1 MRQFLHN
8 IAINVPHVLEK
19 FIHVIR
25 EINEFSFVFLML
37 CTHRYFGYSVFCL
50 YLTIELLSWERLFSC
65 SSRFNNKTSIFS
77 PYEKGL
83 AGVINILTQTLFIYE
98 LIQSNQYSEEFSHQH
113 FLCQR
118 NMKDL
123 CFSRGFN
130 NNIIV
135 KFFTL
140 YFKLQ
145 LHIVLE

>member
-19 FIHVIR
+19 YIHVIR
-25 EINEFSFVFLML
+25 EINEFSFFFFLML

-65 SSRFNNKTSIFS
+65 FSRFNNKTSIFS

-113 FLCQR
+113 FFMSTKYER
-118 NMKDL
+118 FM
-123 CFSRGFN
+123 
-130 NNIIV
+130 
-135 KFFTL
+135 FFER
-140 YFKLQ
+140 FQ
-145 LHIVLE
+145 